1 MEEIAAPDD
10 QTGSGQV
17 RPHDE
22 LVSAR
27 TISLNMNITI
37 SEGVVINSR
46 KAEGATMSNKLKS
59 DVLIDGNRI
68 TPADLDNLN
77 DIRKHLSEASN
88 LYGFLS
94 PGAQKV
100 LYELHSENTWVGHI
114 VRWGEQNT
122 GEAIDKIME
131 YAKRV

>member
-1 MEEIAAPDD
+1 
-10 QTGSGQV
+10 
-17 RPHDE
+17 
-22 LVSAR
+22 
-27 TISLNMNITI
+27 
-37 SEGVVINSR
+37 
-46 KAEGATMSNKLKS
+46 MSNKLKS
-59 DVLIDGNRI
+59 DVVIDGNRI